1 MMARSKV
8 AETCQV
14 WAAITANTWQWSW
27 GNPLSPVA
35 HGFDTHF
42 GLVTPNDDARL
53 ASVRKFL
60 VRWRSAALLKD
71 QRGWR
76 SDEAVT
82 ARPSQTITFG

>member
-1 MMARSKV
+1 MGSASVTR
-8 AETCQV
+8 
-14 WAAITANTWQWSW
+14 WWSW

-35 HGFDTHF
+35 HGFDTRF

-82 ARPSQTITFG
+82 ASPSQTITFG